1 MRQHMSAV
9 DDSLLEQMTQ
19 SLLEISSTF
28 LVQQNELAEVKERLS
43 KETLRVAS
51 IQETLTLAAQKHQD
65 AVLAVIQNYENL
77 ATELPPAA
85 PPTGRSSSMPIE
97 PRQPTSL
104 RGSTSSSDSIGGTA
118 QTKEFLT
125 VAQVHM
131 PPAAT
136 QPSVFRQPP
145 KLGDEDEDEG
155 GIDYVANLQ
164 VRGVASSWRLTAALV
179 HCIAGYMAVHR
190 AVHGGL
196 TCR

>member
-1 MRQHMSAV
+1 MRSSV

-28 LVQQNELAEVKERLS
+28 LVQQNELAEVKERLNR
-43 KETLRVAS
+43 ETLRVGQ

-77 ATELPPAA
+77 ATELPPVA
-85 PPTGRSSSMPIE
+85 PPIGRSSSLPQSAA
-97 PRQPTSL
+97 PPSL
-104 RGSTSSSDSIGGTA
+104 RGSASSSIDSSSGAAPT
-118 QTKEFLT
+118 QEFLT

-136 QPSVFRQPP
+136 QASIFRQAP
-145 KLGDEDEDEG
+145 KLADEDEEG

-164 VRGVASSWRLTAALV
+164 VSGGVPAVSWGLAASHSAL
-179 HCIAGYMAVHR
+179 HR
-190 AVHGGL
+190 ATHGTLHRASHRGP